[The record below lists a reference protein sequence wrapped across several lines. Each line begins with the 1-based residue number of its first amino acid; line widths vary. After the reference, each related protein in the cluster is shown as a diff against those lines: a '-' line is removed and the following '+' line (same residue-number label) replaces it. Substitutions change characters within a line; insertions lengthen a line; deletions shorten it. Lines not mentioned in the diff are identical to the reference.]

1 MKVVALEKTTMTV
14 AELVELAKE
23 GLVVLTR
30 AGHPVVAVK
39 DLSGS
44 DWESVS
50 LASNPKFMALIEESR
65 RSYRDSGGISLED
78 LRHELD
84 LGTAT
89 GHAAR
94 KAARSQPEPVIA
106 TPIHQLSASPIRSTT
121 VSRNVWSWKLLLVR

>member
-14 AELVELAKE
+14 AELAELAKE
-23 GLVVLTR
+23 GPVVLTQ

-44 DWESVS
+44 DWESIS
-50 LASNPKFMALIEESR
+50 LTSNPKFMALIEESR

-84 LGTAT
+84 LGTART
-89 GHAAR
+89 PRSSQGR
-94 KAARSQPEPVIA
+94 KKA
-106 TPIHQLSASPIRSTT
+106 T
-121 VSRNVWSWKLLLVR
+121 

>member
-1 MKVVALEKTTMTV
+1 M
-14 AELVELAKE
+14 
-23 GLVVLTR
+23 
-30 AGHPVVAVK
+30 VVAVR

-89 GHAAR
+89 RSRSSQGR
-94 KAARSQPEPVIA
+94 KKA
-106 TPIHQLSASPIRSTT
+106 T
-121 VSRNVWSWKLLLVR
+121 

>member
-1 MKVVALEKTTMTV
+1 MKVVALEKTTMTI
-14 AELVELAKE
+14 AELAKE
-23 GLVVLTR
+23 GPVVLTR
-30 AGHPVVAVK
+30 AGQPVVAVK

-89 GHAAR
+89 HARAAR
-94 KAARSQPEPVIA
+94 KAARRRPEPRIA
-106 TPIHQLSASPIRSTT
+106 ESYTAAASWQPA
-121 VSRNVWSWKLLLVR
+121 VRNSPDEQ

>member
-1 MKVVALEKTTMTV
+1 MKVIALEKTMMTV
-14 AELVELAKE
+14 AELAELAKE
-23 GLVVLTR
+23 GPVELTR
-30 AGHPVVAVK
+30 AGHPVVAVR

-89 GHAAR
+89 RSRSSQGR
-94 KAARSQPEPVIA
+94 KKA
-106 TPIHQLSASPIRSTT
+106 T
-121 VSRNVWSWKLLLVR
+121 

>member
-14 AELVELAKE
+14 AELAELAKE
-23 GLVVLTR
+23 GPVVLTR

-89 GHAAR
+89 RSRSSQGRR
-94 KAARSQPEPVIA
+94 KA
-106 TPIHQLSASPIRSTT
+106 T
-121 VSRNVWSWKLLLVR
+121 